1 MTAVPGDSAS
11 AARRGARLRR
21 VHARRRR
28 RRLRIRRR
36 SRRRVRGRGG
46 GGGVRVRGAATPVR
60 RAAAGVSAGQVH
72 HRFCSKSSFRSLFF
86 LGSITLSIQRK
97 CASNKLDLHSSLRG
111 LAYHP
116 LVAQILRGLR
126 PHPLDL
132 QPRLSLGRP
141 GERGMQT
148 DTKPLKKPLA
158 YL

>member
-60 RAAAGVSAGQVH
+60 RAAAGVPAGQVQH
-72 HRFCSKSSFRSLFF
+72 QFCSKAVFTPYLSRVNQ
-86 LGSITLSIQRK
+86 SIELEIVCVDQS
-97 CASNKLDLHSSLRG
+97 
-111 LAYHP
+111 
-116 LVAQILRGLR
+116 
-126 PHPLDL
+126 
-132 QPRLSLGRP
+132 
-141 GERGMQT
+141 
-148 DTKPLKKPLA
+148 
-158 YL
+158 